1 MSFNKLLADVKLAGE
16 DFEWYPTDTKM
27 IEILFENLS
36 KKVSFNHYLSIMDIG
51 AGNGKVLNAL
61 KILSLEHKNF
71 SIGNLYAIEKSKI
84 LREAMEKDI
93 FVVGTDF
100 WQQTLIDKKVDIIF
114 SNPPYSIWSDWTE
127 KIIKEANA
135 DFLYFIIPERWEKDS
150 KITLAIEQRGATV
163 EIIETFTFEN
173 AEDRKARAKV
183 HLIMIQLKKNHKS
196 IDPFA
201 LWFDETYPF
210 EKNQKIEE
218 ELSERVSN
226 TGLVPGIGLIERL
239 ENLYL
244 DDMNKLNRDF
254 LSISSI
260 DSNLLKQMGI
270 AKADMMHAMKQ
281 KIQGLKTLYW
291 TELFS
296 NLSTITSRLTSKSR
310 EILLGKL
317 RSNMAVD
324 FTVDNAYSIV
334 IFVIKNA
341 NAYYDSQLLSIYEQ
355 LLNNENIILY
365 KSNQRTLKDD
375 WRYLRDEMSHYSLD
389 YRIVLHSSYG
399 LDGSGWGNTSRLCH
413 NGATLLSDISTIANN
428 LGFRINEHPKPNDLH
443 WESQVKNNFYFSQK
457 EELNI
462 GDKTNLGK
470 VEDKYFVKEGENGYW
485 QYLIDGQWNHYSHVN
500 TGDNIFAEV
509 KAFKNGNLHIK
520 FNQRFMKALNIEAAR
535 LNNWIK
541 SPQEAAEEFDID
553 EEEAIALFG
562 VNYSL
567 MPSELQNLLP
577 K

>member
-1 MSFNKLLADVKLAGE
+1 MSFNKLLADVKVAGE

-27 IEILFENLS
+27 IEVLFTNLS
-36 KKVSFNHYLSIMDIG
+36 KNASCNNHVSIMDVG
-51 AGNGKVLNAL
+51 AGNGKVLNTL
-61 KILSLEHKNF
+61 KILSIEHKDF
-71 SIGNLYAIEKSKI
+71 SIEDLYAIEKSKI
-84 LREAMEKDI
+84 LREAMGKDI

-114 SNPPYSIWSDWTE
+114 SNPPYSMWSNWTE

-135 DFLYFIIPERWEKDS
+135 DFLYLIIPERWEKDS
-150 KITLAIEQRGATV
+150 RITLAIEQRGATV

-183 HLIMIQLKKNHKS
+183 HLLMIQLKNKYNKK
-196 IDPFA
+196 IDPFE

-210 EKNQKIEE
+210 EKKEKIEE

-226 TGLVPGIGLIERL
+226 ATGLVSGIGLIERL
-239 ENLYL
+239 EKLYL

-260 DSNLLKQMGI
+260 DSNLLEQMGI
-270 AKADMMHAMKQ
+270 SKADMMHAMKQ

-291 TELFS
+291 TELFGK
-296 NLSTITSRLTSKSR
+296 LSAITSRLTSKSR
-310 EILLGKL
+310 EILLDKL
-317 RSNMAVD
+317 RNNMAVD

-341 NAYYDSQLLSIYEQ
+341 NAYYDSQLLSVYNH
-355 LLNNENIILY
+355 LLNSENIILY

-389 YRIVLHSSYG
+389 YRIILHSAYG
-399 LDGSGWGNTSRLCH
+399 LANYGSKLSH

-428 LGFRINEHPKPNDLH
+428 LGFRIESSGANDFW
-443 WESQVKNNFYFSQK
+443 WESQVKNYFYFSTK
-457 EELNI
+457 NSELNI
-462 GDKTNLGK
+462 GDKTFLGK
-470 VEDKYFVKEGENGYW
+470 IEDKHFVEKDGSSYW
-485 QYLIDGQWNHYSHVN
+485 QYFIDGSWYHPTLVKTENDV
-500 TGDNIFAEV
+500 FAEV
-509 KAFKNGNLHIK
+509 KAFRNGNLHIK
-520 FNQRFMKALNIEAAR
+520 FNKQFMKALNIEAAR

-567 MPSELQNLLP
+567 MPSELQSLLP
-577 K
+577 R